1 MSNVVTVLWYEDTEA
16 WLNTAKQKVQRRAGA
31 LGLHLDF
38 DHDFMAFDT
47 MVFNIGYDIALIDRT
62 LSSTLVGSTLIH
74 KLREHGSETPVIYYT
89 QAHDID
95 LQAEVQGLAD
105 VDCLLREELVDKF
118 LEFLEEKAAK
128 VAASPKV

>member
-1 MSNVVTVLWYEDTEA
+1 MSNVVTVLWYEDTET
-16 WLNTAKQKVQRRAGA
+16 WLNTAKQKVQRRADA

-38 DHDFMAFDT
+38 DHDFMAFGPV
-47 MVFNIGYDIALIDRT
+47 VFNVGYDIALIDRT
-62 LSSTLVGSTLIH
+62 LSSTLLGSTLIH
-74 KLREHGSETPVIYYT
+74 ELRAHGSETPVIYYT

-105 VDCLLREELVDKF
+105 VECVLREELVDKF

-128 VAASPKV
+128 LAAPQV